1 MSALRSRRVQFA
13 GLLML
18 SSGMPL
24 GFVMNTLQVFLRGA
38 GVSLKTIGLLQVVSI
53 PWSFK
58 FLWAPLVDRFAL
70 PWLGRRRGWIA
81 AMQLAL
87 TASLGALAAY
97 VSRHLVPG
105 PAGHDVL
112 AAGAATGVA
121 LLALAIAFFS
131 ATQDIALDA
140 YTVEVLEKD
149 EVGPASGLRIMW
161 YRIGML
167 VAGALAIFASEW
179 VPWAWVFASL
189 GAVFAL
195 LVLLTLAAPEP
206 RVVAAA
212 PRTFQEAVVE
222 PFRNFFGRSRAVEV
236 ALFLVFYKFGDNLG
250 GSMVNPFLK
259 DLCFGNAE
267 IGLMVKTI
275 GTAATIAGAGAGAA
289 LMTQLGIG
297 RALWVFGF
305 AQAGGNLLY
314 ALAAATHPGRH
325 RRGALRGGDRVGGH
339 PGGHLPGHRRRVRLA
354 GDGHLRAARLRDP
367 ALRQALRGDAVRAA
381 LQPLRAGA
389 DALRTAQRLDGRVA
403 RVRVVLRRGG
413 AAGGSRVPLP
423 AAGGAHPAAGSPR
436 RGDAATGPPQRVV
449 QPVEPRRGCRVSPVD
464 RASLAYFA
472 LPRPR
477 LGGQLAHREPRRL
490 AVLVG
495 ALGTP
500 YGRAAARLAF
510 SAASVSFDGRTS
522 HGSFS

>member
-38 GVSLKTIGLLQVVSI
+38 GVSLKTIGLLQIVSV
-53 PWSFK
+53 PWAFK
-58 FLWAPLVDRFAL
+58 FLWAPLVDRFSV

-87 TASLGALAAY
+87 AAALGGLAAY
-97 VSRHLVPG
+97 VARHLVPG
-105 PAGHDVL
+105 PSGHEVL
-112 AAGAATGVA
+112 TAGAATGVA
-121 LLALAIAFFS
+121 VLALGIALLS

-140 YTVEVLEKD
+140 YTVEVLEAD

-167 VAGALAIFASEW
+167 AAGALAIFASEW
-179 VPWAWVFASL
+179 VPWPWVFGSL
-189 GAVFAL
+189 GAVFAG

-206 RVVAAA
+206 RVVAVA

-222 PFRNFFGRSRAVEV
+222 PFRNFFQRRRAVEV

-259 DLCFGNAE
+259 DLCFSNAE

-289 LMTQLGIG
+289 LMTRLGIG

-314 ALAAATHPGRH
+314 ALAAATHPG
-325 RRGALRGGDRVGGH
+325 ATDVLLCGD
-339 PGGHLPGHRRRVRLA
+339 
-354 GDGHLRAARLRDP
+354 
-367 ALRQALRGDAVRAA
+367 
-381 LQPLRAGA
+381 
-389 DALRTAQRLDGRVA
+389 
-403 RVRVVLRRGG
+403 
-413 AAGGSRVPLP
+413 
-423 AAGGAHPAAGSPR
+423 
-436 RGDAATGPPQRVV
+436 
-449 QPVEPRRGCRVSPVD
+449 
-464 RASLAYFA
+464 
-472 LPRPR
+472 
-477 LGGQLAHREPRRL
+477 
-490 AVLVG
+490 
-495 ALGTP
+495 
-500 YGRAAARLAF
+500 
-510 SAASVSFDGRTS
+510 ASVSALTRAATYVAVAGEYASQGMATSALLAYITRLCDRRYSATQYALLSSLFGLGRTLS
-522 HGSFS
+522 GPPSGWMAERLGYESPACSGWGAEHLGYEWFFLCAALLAVPGFLFLQRVAPIQQRDLPEGEIPQA

>member
-1 MSALRSRRVQFA
+1 
-13 GLLML
+13 
-18 SSGMPL
+18 
-24 GFVMNTLQVFLRGA
+24 
-38 GVSLKTIGLLQVVSI
+38 VVSI

-112 AAGAATGVA
+112 VAGAATGVA

-140 YTVEVLEKD
+140 YTVEVLQKD

-179 VPWAWVFASL
+179 LPWAWVFASL

-206 RVVAAA
+206 RIVAAA

-222 PFRNFFGRSRAVEV
+222 PFRNFFGRPRSLVV

-259 DLCFGNAE
+259 DLCFTNAE

-289 LMTQLGIG
+289 LMTRLGIG
-297 RALWVFGF
+297 RALWVFGV
-305 AQAGGNLLY
+305 AQAAGNLLY
-314 ALAAATHPGRH
+314 GVAAATHPGPTSVTLCAGATVGH
-325 RRGALRGGDRVGGH
+325 LTRGATY
-339 PGGHLPGHRRRVRLA
+339 LA
-354 GDGHLRAARLRDP
+354 VAGEYASQGMAT
-367 ALRQALRGDAVRAA
+367 AA
-381 LQPLRAGA
+381 LMAFITRLCDKRYSATQYAILSG
-389 DALRTAQRLDGRVA
+389 LFGLGRTLSGPPSGWLAERLGYEAFFLVAMLAAAPGMLLLQLVAPIQRRE
-403 RVRVVLRRGG
+403 
-413 AAGGSRVPLP
+413 LP
-423 AAGGAHPAAGSPR
+423 ASELPPGA
-436 RGDAATGPPQRVV
+436 
-449 QPVEPRRGCRVSPVD
+449 
-464 RASLAYFA
+464 
-472 LPRPR
+472 
-477 LGGQLAHREPRRL
+477 
-490 AVLVG
+490 
-495 ALGTP
+495 
-500 YGRAAARLAF
+500 
-510 SAASVSFDGRTS
+510 
-522 HGSFS
+522 

>member
-38 GVSLKTIGLLQVVSI
+38 GVSLKTIGLLQVVSV

-112 AAGAATGVA
+112 VAGAATGVA

-149 EVGPASGLRIMW
+149 EVGPASGLRILW

-179 VPWAWVFASL
+179 LPWAWVFASL

-206 RVVAAA
+206 AVVAAA

-236 ALFLVFYKFGDNLG
+236 AFFLVFYKFGDNLG

-289 LMTQLGIG
+289 LMTKLGIG

-314 ALAAATHPGRH
+314 ALAAATHPGVTDVALCG
-325 RRGALRGGDRVGGH
+325 GATVS
-339 PGGHLPGHRRRVRLA
+339 A
-354 GDGHLRAARLRDP
+354 ATRAATYVAIAGEYASQGMATSALLAYVTRLCDRRYAAAQYALLSSLFGLGRTLSGPPSGWMAESLGYP
-367 ALRQALRGDAVRAA
+367 AFFVTAA
-381 LQPLRAGA
+381 LLAAPGFLFLQ
-389 DALRTAQRLDGRVA
+389 RVA
-403 RVRVVLRRGG
+403 PIQQRD
-413 AAGGSRVPLP
+413 LP
-423 AAGGAHPAAGSPR
+423 EGEM
-436 RGDAATGPPQRVV
+436 PQ
-449 QPVEPRRGCRVSPVD
+449 G
-464 RASLAYFA
+464 
-472 LPRPR
+472 
-477 LGGQLAHREPRRL
+477 
-490 AVLVG
+490 
-495 ALGTP
+495 
-500 YGRAAARLAF
+500 
-510 SAASVSFDGRTS
+510 
-522 HGSFS
+522 